1 MKLIRIIDDANNYI
15 NADFLVRVWREND
28 KQYCQLVIGTTY
40 QISKNALIK
49 IVNLDIFQ
57 LNYRVLVI

>member
-15 NADFLVRVWREND
+15 NADFLVRVWKENN
-28 KQYCQLVIGTTY
+28 KQYCQLVTGTTY

-49 IVNLDIFQ
+49 ILEYDKKPSE
-57 LNYRVLVI
+57 